1 MALTGCLGPNSLCD
15 FRDISVVIPAIPEP
29 ASFAL
34 LGTLLA
40 GFGIVRR
47 WSKGTLN
54 KIGPLARPK
63 AELRTRGE
71 AIDQRDRRMWFFV
84 GACAPGAGRPRVAQY
99 DLDAVGRRWKGTASP
114 RND

>member
-1 MALTGCLGPNSLCD
+1 MFIGGPSDFGKTGIAFDGTFYYTGDDEAVPSVFKVCNSSGSFVENLALTGCLGPNSLCD

-54 KIGPLARPK
+54 KIGPLARP
-63 AELRTRGE
+63 
-71 AIDQRDRRMWFFV
+71 
-84 GACAPGAGRPRVAQY
+84 
-99 DLDAVGRRWKGTASP
+99 
-114 RND
+114 